1 MVLIL
6 EQIFSKEVHIQIS
19 LLVSPKVRHL
29 WRTLETDML
38 EQALQNNLLDP
49 SNFAKLDASLLVT
62 RCSKAFL
69 PNGGRE
75 LYLASALRKLCVL
88 DSDPCIPTTSCLQ
101 TWQAWPGFENF
112 VSISI
117 PYQSSTWKGRNWAWL
132 CNDGKKQTC
141 STGVGMHQMICQ
153 RRVSPAVGSK
163 WKCRKNV
170 LPYKLHLK
178 VHLLRFRMFI
188 WAEVFRKASKWHPL
202 CRHTSFAWHHSCGTR
217 SAWHPQ
223 TDTLMHASPGMRIFC
238 KGSKDKQ
245 GHMVENIL
253 LFTNLELPH
262 ILWLF
267 SIAKVRFCKVW
278 RGI

>member
-88 DSDPCIPTTSCLQ
+88 DSDPCIPWILQ
-101 TWQAWPGFENF
+101 LRAFKHGKHGQVSKASSAYQYLIKALLEKDATEHGF
-112 VSISI
+112 
-117 PYQSSTWKGRNWAWL
+117 A
-132 CNDGKKQTC
+132 
-141 STGVGMHQMICQ
+141 MM
-153 RRVSPAVGSK
+153 VGSRHARQEWACTRWFAK
-163 WKCRKNV
+163 DAS
-170 LPYKLHLK
+170 HL
-178 VHLLRFRMFI
+178 
-188 WAEVFRKASKWHPL
+188 
-202 CRHTSFAWHHSCGTR
+202 
-217 SAWHPQ
+217 Q
-223 TDTLMHASPGMRIFC
+223 
-238 KGSKDKQ
+238 
-245 GHMVENIL
+245 
-253 LFTNLELPH
+253 
-262 ILWLF
+262 
-267 SIAKVRFCKVW
+267 
-278 RGI
+278 